1 MKETRRISMAEKK
14 DNVAVKFKDNV
25 FCMLYRDKRN
35 LLDLY
40 NALNNSH
47 HTNVDELEV
56 TTLNGGSYMKY
67 KNDAS
72 FLLTMNLYMFEQQS
86 SKNPNMPLRFLHYL
100 SDVYRNMYSN
110 DMLHRRSMI
119 KLSVPHFV
127 TFYNGLEKWIETDE
141 VIKLSDMFELPVDKP
156 EIEIEVRVININGDA
171 DILKKC
177 KTLHDYM
184 TFVNKVRHKTD
195 VDKLDIRTAVIK
207 AIDECIE
214 EGILVDF
221 FEEHREEVVEVSIYD
236 YDEEKTRKTLFEEA
250 KEMCRDE
257 VKAEVRKELEGEVKA
272 EVRKELEG
280 EVKAEVR
287 KKLEGEVKAEV
298 RKELEGEV
306 KAEVRKELEG
316 EVKAEVMAEIIDEVK
331 LQNTISL
338 IVKKVKKNKPLSTIA
353 SELEKDVAEIE
364 PIYKA
369 VTEAAPDY
377 NEETIVKYMHN

>member
-119 KLSVPHFV
+119 KLPVPHFV

-156 EIEIEVRVININGDA
+156 EIEIEVRVININGNA

-257 VKAEVRKELEGEVKA
+257 VKAEVKAEVRAEVMAEVMAEARKELEGEVKA

-280 EVKAEVR
+280 EQQL
-287 KKLEGEVKAEV
+287 KLVN
-298 RKELEGEV
+298 
-306 KAEVRKELEG
+306 
-316 EVKAEVMAEIIDEVK
+316 II
-331 LQNTISL
+331 I
-338 IVKKVKKNKPLSTIA
+338 KKVKKDKSLTTIA
-353 SELEKDVAEIE
+353 SDLEEDVADIR
-364 PIYKA
+364 PIYEA
-369 VTEAAPDY
+369 VMEAAPDY
-377 NEETIVKYMHN
+377 DEKAIIKKLNTLNN

>member
-14 DNVAVKFKDNV
+14 DNVTVKFKDNV

-119 KLSVPHFV
+119 KLPVPHFV

-171 DILKKC
+171 DILKRC

-236 YDEEKTRKTLFEEA
+236 YDEEKVRKTLADEAREEGVA
-250 KEMCRDE
+250 
-257 VKAEVRKELEGEVKA
+257 EGETLTKITQ
-272 EVRKELEG
+272 
-280 EVKAEVR
+280 
-287 KKLEGEVKAEV
+287 
-298 RKELEGEV
+298 
-306 KAEVRKELEG
+306 
-316 EVKAEVMAEIIDEVK
+316 II
-331 LQNTISL
+331 
-338 IVKKVKKNKPLSTIA
+338 KKVKKSKPLPTIA
-353 SELEKDVAEIE
+353 SELEEEETDIKPLYDAVVAS
-364 PIYKA
+364 
-369 VTEAAPDY
+369 APDY
-377 NEETIVKYMHN
+377 DIEEIKAKLNM